1 MTKKAFLS
9 LAALAMSLGAIAIAA
24 PAGHCQRAVVTIDPQ
39 QAQVEFKALTG
50 SDLKEAITYAMENG
64 DLDQKDGKELID
76 KITDIETLMDQ
87 FDFIRSHERSMVSSV
102 GSSFH

>member
-9 LAALAMSLGAIAIAA
+9 LASLAMAIGVITIAA
-24 PAGHCQRAVVTIDPQ
+24 PAGHCQRAVVTLDPAS
-39 QAQVEFKALTG
+39 AQLEIKALTG
-50 SDLKEAITYAMENG
+50 ADLKQAITYAMESG

-87 FDFIRSHERSMVSSV
+87 FDFIRSHERGMVSSV
-102 GSSFH
+102 GSPFH

>member
-1 MTKKAFLS
+1 MTNKAFLT
-9 LAALAMSLGAIAIAA
+9 LASFAMAVGVITLAA
-24 PAGHCQRAVVTIDPQ
+24 PAGQCQRAVVTVNPNAALEI
-39 QAQVEFKALTG
+39 KALTG
-50 SDLKEAITYAMENG
+50 SDLKEAITYAVENG

>member
-1 MTKKAFLS
+1 MTYRAFRS
-9 LAALAMSLGAIAIAA
+9 LASLAMAVGVIAIAA
-24 PAGHCQRAVVTIDPQ
+24 PAGHCQRAVVTLDPAS
-39 QAQVEFKALTG
+39 AQLEIKALTG

-64 DLDQKDGKELID
+64 DLDQKDGKELIN